1 MKHPI
6 DMVKLS
12 YDDWVELLTHT
23 NHLELLTNPYD
34 VWIEAFHVG
43 STLER
48 KNCAHQI
55 RTSLGLISPEDFDDD
70 TTMSVTDVKQMQIGL
85 LKKVLEI
92 LEPTA
97 QTQALQTVV
106 VKPLG

>member
-1 MKHPI
+1 MKQAP
-6 DMVKLS
+6 DMVKMS
-12 YDDWVELLTHT
+12 FDDWVDLLTHT
-23 NHLELLTNPYD
+23 NHLELLSNPYD

-43 STLER
+43 SILER
-48 KNCAHQI
+48 RNCAYQI
-55 RTSLGLISPEDFDDD
+55 RTSMGLVSSEDFDDD

-97 QTQALQTVV
+97 QTQALPMAG

>member
-23 NHLELLTNPYD
+23 NHLELLSNPYD

-43 STLER
+43 GTLER

-55 RTSLGLISPEDFDDD
+55 RTSMQLVSVEDFDDD
-70 TTMSVTDVKQMQIGL
+70 TSLSVSDVKQMQISL
-85 LKKVLEI
+85 LKQVLTI
-92 LEPTA
+92 LESSS
-97 QTQALQTVV
+97 
-106 VKPLG
+106 